1 MVALTRTM
9 PTDCYSTSRLAPLV
23 FGNNLRLH
31 STSTA
36 LACQRPHL
44 AHVVTPSP
52 HHPTTPSPHHSLT
65 NPSQPT
71 PHPSIPMGAF
81 ADRFGRRFTLCLIL
95 TTYACFDVACAVPPL
110 RSSLAFMRVFA
121 CAVGGL
127 TGSTLSILASTP
139 SEMLPPRHKVES
151 EGAHRPGPFHP
162 PTAPLLHHCS
172 PSTLP
177 STKTQSAA
185 QSIGCRIHTARLR
198 VHGRPLRGGE
208 HRGGHGQLPGRQ
220 SSRSSPPGIWGAL
233 WCRGG
238 VRAHAHGEPAAR
250 NASGA
255 RGSEVLA
262 PACLL
267 AFISDLG
274 SELRS

>member
-162 PTAPLLHHCS
+162 PTAPLPRRPTASLPHHF
-172 PSTLP
+172 TTALP
-177 STKTQSAA
+177 LPCPRPKRNPQLKASAA
-185 QSIGCRIHTARLR
+185 VFTPLGCGFMVGPFVAGSIA
-198 VHGRPLRGGE
+198 VRP
-208 HRGGHGQLPGRQ
+208 
-220 SSRSSPPGIWGAL
+220 A
-233 WCRGG
+233 
-238 VRAHAHGEPAAR
+238 
-250 NASGA
+250 
-255 RGSEVLA
+255 
-262 PACLL
+262 
-267 AFISDLG
+267 
-274 SELRS
+274 